1 MVVGV
6 GVGVLMMM
14 IHHRTRRDH
23 VALHIV
29 NLEALGLEGEASDQV
44 RSRRRGRH
52 RVSEDFGNFVSFH
65 DRRSPV

>member
-29 NLEALGLEGEASDQV
+29 NLEALWLEGEASDQV
-44 RSRRRGRH
+44 RSRR
-52 RVSEDFGNFVSFH
+52 
-65 DRRSPV
+65 